1 MIMIKLESSWSC
13 LVDLKGLLILIN
25 YNIEEKQAICN
36 YLRSLCTKKKLIII
50 VMSLNEDETNRP
62 RTEAVYF
69 LSWIKQSVWVFLCFC
84 LVFLFGSFNK
94 VFKVAS
100 VLNSKLIN
108 SLFVSFFLEDPCP
121 QPSQLKADSDQ
132 MEQSIPTIENCTR
145 LQHYDYFSGSE
156 ISFPL
161 TFIFLGLCVPGKL
174 NTSLWYHYP
183 LLSSFFFT
191 EKG

>member
-62 RTEAVYF
+62 RKEAVYF
-69 LSWIKQSVWVFLCFC
+69 LSWIKQSVWFFLCFC

-108 SLFVSFFLEDPCP
+108 SLFVSFFRWSMPATKPIRGRLKPDGTVDPHHRKLH
-121 QPSQLKADSDQ
+121 QITTLW
-132 MEQSIPTIENCTR
+132 
-145 LQHYDYFSGSE
+145 L
-156 ISFPL
+156 
-161 TFIFLGLCVPGKL
+161 FLWK
-174 NTSLWYHYP
+174 W
-183 LLSSFFFT
+183 SFFSINIYFPWAMCPW
-191 EKG
+191 